1 MAILN
6 NHQSL
11 KPRANKIKQKHFKCM
26 FSTVSYVALKALI
39 QFFKKPKNFIK
50 KIKPEVFA

>member
-26 FSTVSYVALKALI
+26 FSTVSYVALKAYSI
-39 QFFKKPKNFIK
+39 F
-50 KIKPEVFA
+50 